1 MEIELYSKM
10 QNPIDA
16 ITALGSMFAK
26 SGMFGCDR
34 VEQGQVL
41 AMVCLAERKSP
52 TEITRT
58 YDIIGGK
65 LRKKAMAAHA
75 EFRAKGAKIKWLNTG
90 DDGIEARAE
99 ITFEGATVTCS
110 YAMSSAQKA
119 GLVRE
124 KSAWVTNP
132 ANMLRA
138 RVISNAIG
146 MLAPEIY
153 AGEEDGEFSQ
163 VAAPEIK
170 LAAPAPAPAPVERM
184 ASVVQT
190 AAPAP
195 LLHIPTPPVID
206 VPTVPEPAPA
216 PAPMP
221 DPAPIAPAP
230 SPAPESLVS
239 QVEAAIGEHGPVAV
253 RWMIANGWL
262 QAGQTLD
269 ALGEKKMLRIIKN
282 RESFIRAI
290 TGGAQ

>member
-10 QNPIDA
+10 QNPIEA

-75 EFRAKGAKIKWLNTG
+75 EFRAKGAKIKWVNTG

-99 ITFEGATVTCS
+99 ITFEGATVVCS
-110 YAMSSAQKA
+110 YAVAAAQKA

-153 AGEEDGEFSQ
+153 AGEEDGEFQSSP
-163 VAAPEIK
+163 APEIK
-170 LAAPAPAPAPVERM
+170 MATPAPAPVERL

-195 LLHIPTPPVID
+195 LLHIPTPSPIID
-206 VPTVPEPAPA
+206 VVAVAEPTPTPEPAPA
-216 PAPMP
+216 AQVAPPA
-221 DPAPIAPAP
+221 AQN
-230 SPAPESLVS
+230 LVN
-239 QVEAAIGEHGPVAV
+239 QVEEAIGDQGLVAV

-262 QAGQTLD
+262 QPGQTLD

-282 RESFIRAI
+282 RDSFLRAI
-290 TGGAQ
+290 AGGVQ

>member
-99 ITFEGATVTCS
+99 ITFEGATVVCS
-110 YAMSSAQKA
+110 YAMASAQKA

-153 AGEEDGEFSQ
+153 AGEEDGEFQSSP
-163 VAAPEIK
+163 APEIK
-170 LAAPAPAPAPVERM
+170 MAAPAPAPAPVNRLENV
-184 ASVVQT
+184 AQT
-190 AAPAP
+190 AAPVVTPAPAP
-195 LLHIPTPPVID
+195 LID
-206 VPTVPEPAPA
+206 VPTVTEPAPTPEPAPA
-216 PAPMP
+216 APMP
-221 DPAPIAPAP
+221 
-230 SPAPESLVS
+230 SPVAESLVS
-239 QVEAAIGEHGPVAV
+239 QVETAIGDQGPTAV

-282 RESFIRAI
+282 RESFLRAI
-290 TGGAQ
+290 AGGAQ

>member
-1 MEIELYSKM
+1 M

-90 DDGIEARAE
+90 DDGLEARAE
-99 ITFEGATVTCS
+99 ITFEGATVVCS
-110 YAMSSAQKA
+110 YGIDAARRA
-119 GLVRE
+119 GLVKD

-153 AGEEDGEFSQ
+153 AGEEDGEFQPSP
-163 VAAPEIK
+163 APEIK
-170 LAAPAPAPAPVERM
+170 LATPPAPVERL

-190 AAPAP
+190 PTAEPVKAAPF
-195 LLHIPTPPVID
+195 ID
-206 VPTVPEPAPA
+206 IPTVPEPAPTPEPA
-216 PAPMP
+216 PAAQVAP
-221 DPAPIAPAP
+221 PAAQN
-230 SPAPESLVS
+230 LVN
-239 QVEAAIGEHGPVAV
+239 QVEEAIGDQGPTAV

-282 RESFIRAI
+282 KESFLRAI
-290 TGGAQ
+290 AGGAQ

>member
-90 DDGIEARAE
+90 DDGVEARAE
-99 ITFEGATVTCS
+99 ITFEGATVVCS
-110 YAMSSAQKA
+110 YAMAAAQKA

-153 AGEEDGEFSQ
+153 AGEEDGEFQS
-163 VAAPEIK
+163 APAPEIK
-170 LAAPAPAPAPVERM
+170 MAAPAPAPAPVKILENV
-184 ASVVQT
+184 AQT
-190 AAPAP
+190 AAPVVTPAP
-195 LLHIPTPPVID
+195 APFID
-206 VPTVPEPAPA
+206 VPTVTEPSPTPEPAPA
-216 PAPMP
+216 APMP
-221 DPAPIAPAP
+221 
-230 SPAPESLVS
+230 SPVAESLVS
-239 QVEAAIGEHGPVAV
+239 QVETAIGDQGPTAV

-282 RESFIRAI
+282 RESFLRAI
-290 TGGAQ
+290 AGGAQ

>member
-99 ITFEGATVTCS
+99 ITFEGATVVCS
-110 YAMSSAQKA
+110 YAMASAQKA

-132 ANMLRA
+132 SNMLRA

-153 AGEEDGEFSQ
+153 AGEEDGEFQSSP
-163 VAAPEIK
+163 APEIK
-170 LAAPAPAPAPVERM
+170 MAAPAPAPAPVNRLENV
-184 ASVVQT
+184 AQT
-190 AAPAP
+190 AAPVVTPAP
-195 LLHIPTPPVID
+195 APFID
-206 VPTVPEPAPA
+206 VPTVTEPAPTPEPAPA
-216 PAPMP
+216 APMP
-221 DPAPIAPAP
+221 
-230 SPAPESLVS
+230 SPVAESLVS
-239 QVEAAIGEHGPVAV
+239 QVETAIGDQGPTAV

-282 RESFIRAI
+282 RESFLRAI
-290 TGGAQ
+290 AGGAQ

>member
-1 MEIELYSKM
+1 MEIELYNNL

-75 EFRAKGAKIKWLNTG
+75 EFRAKGAKIRWIKTG

-99 ITFEGATVTCS
+99 ITFEGSTVVCS
-110 YAMSSAQKA
+110 YGLAAAQKA
-119 GLVRE
+119 GLVKDR
-124 KSAWVTNP
+124 SAWVTNP

-170 LAAPAPAPAPVERM
+170 LATPQPAPAPVERM
-184 ASVVQT
+184 ASVVQA

-195 LLHIPTPPVID
+195 EPVKAAPFID
-206 VPTVPEPAPA
+206 VPTVPEPAPTPEPA
-216 PAPMP
+216 PAAQVAP
-221 DPAPIAPAP
+221 PAAQN
-230 SPAPESLVS
+230 LVN
-239 QVEAAIGEHGPVAV
+239 QVEEAIGEHGPVAV